1 MDGGSR
7 KAQARCNIS
16 SETGL
21 RRESVGFTA
30 NYRVIDSEAWRC
42 LDPTGIPARVWYMTP
57 LWIKLDIEPPIVS
70 FRLIL
75 YKSGEGCRCRDGIS
89 MPMYRRFE

>member
-42 LDPTGIPARVWYMTP
+42 LDPAGIPARVWYMTP
-57 LWIKLDIEPPIVS
+57 LWIKLDIEPPIMS
-70 FRLIL
+70 SRLDL
-75 YKSGEGCRCRDGIS
+75 AQAREVCRCHDRIS
-89 MPMYRRFE
+89 TPMYEKM